1 MGGRVDRHLEE
12 WQEDVLE
19 HLLEGGEGAELGIQV
34 EQARDLDEPPVVGRV
49 ELVVDDPRG
58 ELVPLVPAAAVDRD
72 AVLGVLVLGLLEV
85 VEELA
90 RDLGEVSP
98 CQLVPGG

>member
-1 MGGRVDRHLEE
+1 MARWAESGQGRH
-12 WQEDVLE
+12 
-19 HLLEGGEGAELGIQV
+19 
-34 EQARDLDEPPVVGRV
+34 LDEPPVVGRV

-58 ELVPLVPAAAVDRD
+58 EVVPLAVVPAVDRD
-72 AVLGVLVLGLLEV
+72 AELGVLVLGLLEV

-98 CQLVPGG
+98 RQLVPGG

>member
-1 MGGRVDRHLEE
+1 MPRSVHTLS
-12 WQEDVLE
+12 
-19 HLLEGGEGAELGIQV
+19 EGAQEAALVVHAV
-34 EQARDLDEPPVVGRV
+34 EARDLDEPPVVGRV

-58 ELVPLVPAAAVDRD
+58 EVVPLAVVPAVDRD
-72 AVLGVLVLGLLEV
+72 AELGVLVLGLLEV

-98 CQLVPGG
+98 RQLVPGG

>member
-1 MGGRVDRHLEE
+1 MPRSVRTLS
-12 WQEDVLE
+12 
-19 HLLEGGEGAELGIQV
+19 EGAQEAALVVHAV
-34 EQARDLDEPPVVGRV
+34 EARDLDEPPVVGRV

-58 ELVPLVPAAAVDRD
+58 EVVPLAVVPAVDRD
-72 AVLGVLVLGLLEV
+72 AELGVLVLGLLEV

-98 CQLVPGG
+98 RQLVPGG